1 MRRNNG
7 VFMVYPVY
15 ISIGKILSWTF
26 CIIMCIKLIGLF
38 TETLVCVI
46 VNDPLVLFITFL
58 MYPVLP
64 THVFV
69 DRFKMCIGKGGRGYF
84 QHVELSYWFVVW
96 NKASNWFL
104 WSRIDLVYILAAWNN
119 CTPPFHRWFFCGFSH
134 NWNTNGTLYM
144 GENPTCYS
152 SYN

>member
-1 MRRNNG
+1 
-7 VFMVYPVY
+7 
-15 ISIGKILSWTF
+15 
-26 CIIMCIKLIGLF
+26 MCIKLVGLF

-69 DRFKMCIGKGGRGYF
+69 DRFKMCIGKVGRGYF

-96 NKASNWFL
+96 NKGSNWFFV
-104 WSRIDLVYILAAWNN
+104 I
-119 CTPPFHRWFFCGFSH
+119 
-134 NWNTNGTLYM
+134 
-144 GENPTCYS
+144 
-152 SYN
+152 